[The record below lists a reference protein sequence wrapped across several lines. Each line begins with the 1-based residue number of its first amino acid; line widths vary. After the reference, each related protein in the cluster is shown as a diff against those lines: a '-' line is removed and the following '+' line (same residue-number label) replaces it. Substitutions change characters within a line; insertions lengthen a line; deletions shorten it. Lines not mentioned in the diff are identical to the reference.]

1 MTRKESRQQVKS
13 LLLSTINL
21 YNHKL
26 YCYTLVDTGPIGQV
40 YDGKVIFF
48 NQPVQ
53 KKNVNPHFDISRL
66 DSLPKIEIVYMY
78 VDASA
83 IAINAFINDKTEGLI
98 IAGVVADSHYPQKA
112 RILLMLAL
120 TITIDQ
126 NIIQGMFLNF

>member
-1 MTRKESRQQVKS
+1 M
-13 LLLSTINL
+13 
-21 YNHKL
+21 
-26 YCYTLVDTGPIGQV
+26 
-40 YDGKVIFF
+40 
-48 NQPVQ
+48 Q
-53 KKNVNPHFDISRL
+53 KKNVNPHFDISKL

-98 IAGVVADSHYPQKA
+98 IAGVAADSHYPQKA

-120 TITIDQ
+120 TITRDQ

>member
-1 MTRKESRQQVKS
+1 M
-13 LLLSTINL
+13 
-21 YNHKL
+21 
-26 YCYTLVDTGPIGQV
+26 
-40 YDGKVIFF
+40 
-48 NQPVQ
+48 Q

-98 IAGVVADSHYPQKA
+98 IAGVAADSHYPQKA

>member
-1 MTRKESRQQVKS
+1 M
-13 LLLSTINL
+13 
-21 YNHKL
+21 
-26 YCYTLVDTGPIGQV
+26 
-40 YDGKVIFF
+40 
-48 NQPVQ
+48 Q
-53 KKNVNPHFDISRL
+53 KKNVNPHFDISSL

-98 IAGVVADSHYPQKA
+98 IAGVAADSHYPQKA

>member
-1 MTRKESRQQVKS
+1 M
-13 LLLSTINL
+13 
-21 YNHKL
+21 
-26 YCYTLVDTGPIGQV
+26 
-40 YDGKVIFF
+40 
-48 NQPVQ
+48 
-53 KKNVNPHFDISRL
+53 SRL

-98 IAGVVADSHYPQKA
+98 IAGVAADSHYPQKA

>member
-1 MTRKESRQQVKS
+1 
-13 LLLSTINL
+13 
-21 YNHKL
+21 
-26 YCYTLVDTGPIGQV
+26 
-40 YDGKVIFF
+40 
-48 NQPVQ
+48 VQ

-98 IAGVVADSHYPQKA
+98 IAGVAADSHYPQKA

-120 TITIDQ
+120 TITRDQ